1 MLRLPTTIK
10 NRFNLFILVMILTL
24 HCMISAHAA
33 GPIPVVATL
42 PILQDLV
49 EAAGK
54 PHVTVSSLIAGFE
67 SEHTYTPKPSDL
79 ILIQKAKVLFQIGL
93 GLEVWVDPLIKNA
106 GRADLLIITTS
117 GGIPVIQDP
126 TDDHSDD
133 DHPAGNPH
141 IWLDPENVKT
151 MMRHIS
157 EGLSLADPDH
167 RQDYEKNTSDYI
179 QQLETLQKE
188 LQTKV
193 ARLKEKKIITH
204 HPAWPYFAQR
214 FGFEIRGNLLT
225 QIGSEPSAKKI
236 GGLIRQIKKEGIRVI
251 VSEPQLNPKIPQI
264 LAEETGVMIVP
275 LSPLPGAIPGTAHYP
290 DLIRHN
296 VEALVSVLEKY

>member
-1 MLRLPTTIK
+1 MQRSPTTTK
-10 NRFNLFILVMILTL
+10 NRLNLFILVILFTVRFT
-24 HCMISAHAA
+24 ISAHAA
-33 GPIPVVATL
+33 APIPVVATL

-49 EAAGK
+49 EVAGL
-54 PHVTVSSLIAGFE
+54 PHVTVSSLISGFE

-93 GLEVWVDPLIKNA
+93 GLEVWVNPLIKNA
-106 GRADLLIITTS
+106 GRANLPIITTS
-117 GGIPVIQDP
+117 EGVSLIQDP
-126 TDDHSDD
+126 EDDHPDH

-141 IWLDPENVKT
+141 IWLDPQNVKI

-167 RQDYEKNTSDYI
+167 RKDYEKNTSNYI
-179 QQLETLQKE
+179 QKLETLEKE
-188 LQTKV
+188 LETKV
-193 ARLKEKKIITH
+193 DRLKEKKIITH

-264 LAEETGVMIVP
+264 LAEETGVTIVP
-275 LSPLPGAIPGTAHYP
+275 LSPLPGAIPGTTHYL
-290 DLIRHN
+290 DLIRYN
-296 VEALVSVLEKY
+296 VEALVSALEKY